1 MAAVRAGSRRC
12 PANTA
17 IWRRTHRGNKFLS
30 EKKRVDV
37 SRERGGASRGA
48 ELRRV
53 HTAREMCVYI
63 VKARGRMYVWLDC

>member
-37 SRERGGASRGA
+37 SRERGGGASRGA

-53 HTAREMCVYI
+53 HTAREICVCI
-63 VKARGRMYVWLDC
+63 